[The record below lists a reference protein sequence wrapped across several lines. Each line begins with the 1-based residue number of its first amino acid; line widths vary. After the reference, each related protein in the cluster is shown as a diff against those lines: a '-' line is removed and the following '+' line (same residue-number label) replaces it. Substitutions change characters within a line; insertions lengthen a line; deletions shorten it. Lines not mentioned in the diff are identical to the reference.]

1 MRLEVQASGYDTAA
15 DALLSANQLA
25 AITYDTLTGKLAGYS
40 ALGGDD
46 RSSED
51 FVRDYDSAAAE
62 GVQAL
67 RALVDALANVGLA
80 TAASG
85 ANHRRANADSVF
97 GGDLPDYTGDE
108 PLGDRAVEVPA
119 FTPPTALGGDNADMP
134 DWWNE
139 VVDHLQGWGWPSAN
153 TDQLRDAAEAWRA
166 AGSDVAGLTK
176 QIDSAIAQ
184 LGAQRSPEV
193 PVAVG
198 ILTTVR
204 GDLGDLATELTAIG
218 GACTDYA
225 TQVDETRQTI
235 KDLLRDL
242 AIEVGATAAVSFG
255 LSFVTF
261 GGAGAV
267 GAGVITVR
275 VIKYAHRILAALR
288 GLQAARAVATV
299 AACTPRLVRVRN
311 ALERL
316 RRARGIVRTFDRARK
331 GQRVSREALN
341 AKQAKNLK
349 RFEKRLPSGAQET
362 TVRQLPDG
370 SASYTS
376 SVPGRVP
383 GSRAEYTKIVDEA
396 GNTTSYVKTT
406 YGPDGKII
414 HIKDKMTP

>member
-1 MRLEVQASGYDTAA
+1 MRLEIQASGYDTAA
-15 DALLSANQLA
+15 EALLSANQLA
-25 AITYDTLTGKLAGYS
+25 ALTYDTLTAKLGGYS

-51 FVRDYDSAAAE
+51 FVRDYDTAAAE
-62 GVQAL
+62 GVAAL

-80 TAASG
+80 AGASG
-85 ANHRRANADSVF
+85 SNHRRANAESVF
-97 GGDLPDYTGDE
+97 GGDLPDFTGDQ
-108 PLGDRAVEVPA
+108 PLGDRAVDVPA
-119 FTPPTALGGDNADMP
+119 FTPPTALGGDDADLP

-153 TDQLRDAAEAWRA
+153 TDQLRDAAAAWRQ
-166 AGSDVAGLTK
+166 AGSDVAGLTG
-176 QIDSAIAQ
+176 QVDSAVGQ
-184 LGAQRSPEV
+184 LEAQRSPEV

-198 ILTTVR
+198 ILTTLR
-204 GDLGDLATELTAIG
+204 GDLGDLAAELEAIG
-218 GACTDYA
+218 GACEDYA
-225 TQVDETRQTI
+225 TQVADTRQTI

-242 AIEVGATAAVSFG
+242 AIEVGATAAVSVG

-261 GGAGAV
+261 GGAGVV
-267 GAGVITVR
+267 GAGVVTAR

-288 GLQAARAVATV
+288 GLRAARAVATV
-299 AACTPRLVRVRN
+299 AATTPRLVRVRN

-316 RRARGIVRTFDRARK
+316 RRARGIVRSYDRARK
-331 GQRVSREALN
+331 GERVSRDALN
-341 AKQAKNLK
+341 AKQAKNLR
-349 RFEKRLPSGAQET
+349 RFEKRLPSAAED
-362 TVRQLPDG
+362 TVTRRLPDG
-370 SASYTS
+370 SVSYTS
-376 SVPGRVP
+376 SVPGHVP